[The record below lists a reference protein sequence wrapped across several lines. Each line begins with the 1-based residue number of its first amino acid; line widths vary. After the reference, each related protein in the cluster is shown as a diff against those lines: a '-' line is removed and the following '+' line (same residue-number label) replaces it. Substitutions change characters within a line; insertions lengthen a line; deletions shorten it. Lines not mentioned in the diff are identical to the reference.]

1 MVRYDEGG
9 SYGDMYALDFR
20 RNDDGSIYLSSNG
33 APQLSNNSYV
43 YLGNMNSKF
52 QLGWGNT
59 ISWKDLS
66 LYFLVSGR
74 IGGKVISLTEAYLDY
89 QGVSK
94 RVGDAR
100 LAAEANPDLQWNG
113 KPAMVMPDGNLAPI
127 EEYYKAVGGNMFGS
141 QYVYDATNFRLAELS
156 LGYSFHNLFGGVISN
171 LSLSVVGRNL
181 FFIYKDAPVDPDI
194 ALSTK
199 NGLGAFDIFNMPA
212 TRSVGVNL
220 KIDF

>member
-1 MVRYDEGG
+1 
-9 SYGDMYALDFR
+9 
-20 RNDDGSIYLSSNG
+20 
-33 APQLSNNSYV
+33 
-43 YLGNMNSKF
+43 
-52 QLGWGNT
+52 
-59 ISWKDLS
+59 
-66 LYFLVSGR
+66 
-74 IGGKVISLTEAYLDY
+74 
-89 QGVSK
+89 
-94 RVGDAR
+94 
-100 LAAEANPDLQWNG
+100 
-113 KPAMVMPDGNLAPI
+113 MVMPDGNLAPI